1 MDNPAS
7 EAARL
12 MGRIRTPKKA
22 AASRENGKLGGAH
35 EMTEEL
41 RQKISEG
48 QRRRWAERKAA
59 LAQSEE
65 PK

>member
-12 MGRIRTPKKA
+12 MGSIRTPKKA

-35 EMTEEL
+35 AMTDEL

-48 QRRRWAERKAA
+48 QKRRWQERRDEAA
-59 LAQSEE
+59 KDN